1 MCWQGST
8 RLCHSRNSNYL
19 ANITM
24 SDYHNNCVDATVIVC
39 TYNRATSLRQ
49 TLECLARQDVPESTS
64 WEVIVVDNNSSDN
77 TKQVLHEA
85 GSLFSGVPLLYEFE
99 GNQGLSYARNHGIQ
113 KAKGE
118 VLLFTDDDVCPD
130 SDWTNKILEAMKHLK
145 CDACGGYI
153 APIWET
159 KPPKWLTQKLYGFL
173 AIRIDETGPKVIL
186 DTDEPPYG
194 ANMAFRRTV
203 FDQVGLFDTTRG
215 RTGNTL
221 ASGEDGEMF
230 ERILS
235 AGLRV
240 MYCPKA
246 RVKHRIEAIRMRRAY
261 FRRWRFQ
268 NSRNIA
274 HSCGV
279 PGKRRFMGIPL
290 YIFPQLLRAIA
301 RAGVSHI
308 MLPADEAFQREIIV
322 WHFLGL
328 MTGLFDNRKHRKA

>member
-1 MCWQGST
+1 MFDS
-8 RLCHSRNSNYL
+8 Y
-19 ANITM
+19 
-24 SDYHNNCVDATVIVC
+24 NNRMDATVIVC
-39 TYNRATSLRQ
+39 TYNRAASLQQ
-49 TLECLARQDVPESTS
+49 TLECLARQDVPESIS

-77 TKQVLHEA
+77 TKQVVNEA
-85 GSLFSGVPLLYEFE
+85 RSLFSGVPLLYKFE
-99 GNQGLSYARNHGIQ
+99 GNQGLSHARNHGIQ
-113 KAKGE
+113 KASGE

-130 SDWTNKILEAMKHLK
+130 SDWVNQLLEAMKHHK

-153 APIWET
+153 APMWEA
-159 KPPKWLTQKLYGFL
+159 KPPKWLTERLYGLL
-173 AIRIDETGPKVIL
+173 AVRIDETGPKVIM
-186 DTDEPPYG
+186 DSDELPYG

-215 RTGNTL
+215 RTGNIL

-235 AGLRV
+235 AGLPV
-240 MYCPKA
+240 MYFPKA
-246 RVKHRIEAIRMRRAY
+246 RVKHRVEAFRMRRAY

-274 HSCGV
+274 HSRGV
-279 PGKRRFMGIPL
+279 PGIRRFMGIPL
-290 YIFPQLLRAIA
+290 YIFPQLLRAIM
-301 RAGVSHI
+301 RAGVARI

-328 MTGLFDNRKHRKA
+328 ITGLFDTRKHRKD